1 MEKVSRRID
10 ELGRIV
16 IPIDF
21 RKELDISENDSLT
34 AYVDNNRIILEKA
47 RKVDGLGRFVIPL
60 TTRKILGIGEKEE
73 LEIQV
78 VDNRIILSKQEPKA
92 E

>member
-1 MEKVSRRID
+1 MEKVSRKVD

-16 IPIDF
+16 IPIEM
-21 RKELDISENDSLT
+21 RKELDIAENDSLT
-34 AYVDNNRIILEKA
+34 AYVDSGRIILEKG
-47 RKVDGLGRFVIPL
+47 REVDALGRYVIPM

-73 LEIQV
+73 LDIQV
-78 VDNRIILSKQEPKA
+78 VDNKIILSKQEPKA